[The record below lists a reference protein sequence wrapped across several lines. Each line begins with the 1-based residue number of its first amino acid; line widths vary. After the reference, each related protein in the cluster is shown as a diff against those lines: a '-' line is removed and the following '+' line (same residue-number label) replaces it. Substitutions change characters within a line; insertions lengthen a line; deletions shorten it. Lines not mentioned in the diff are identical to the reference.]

1 MAIRLTDAQ
10 RSWAQALDIAA
21 AAGGSCSLVGAKR
34 EGMSTLVAYWV
45 AKRMTTQHM
54 ATLLISRDRYTMARD
69 IDTINSFGRA
79 KQINTSDRMTVLWR
93 PGMFKSRCIIAAC
106 DLTWGVPR
114 GSNVITCWTEHTLP
128 LPEPPGDTVEA
139 NARYSASRI
148 SHVRASFVT
157 E

>member
-10 RSWAQALDIAA
+10 RSCAQALDIAA
-21 AAGGSCSLVGAKR
+21 AAGGSCSLVGAKGK
-34 EGMSTLVAYWV
+34 GMSTLVAYWV
-45 AKRMTTQHM
+45 AKRMATQQYM
-54 ATLLISRDRYTMARD
+54 ATLLISRDRHTMARD
-69 IDTINSFGRA
+69 IFTINSFGRA
-79 KQINTSDRMTVLWR
+79 KQFNTSDRMTVLWH
-93 PGMFKSRCIIAAC
+93 PDKSFVCIIAAC

-114 GSNVITCWTEHTLP
+114 RSNVITCWTEHTLP